1 MLMDTFFQ
9 SHGIQMEI
17 ERNGEVIA
25 DTIGLPNYEKATGRA
40 YIGFRP
46 GTDVASGD
54 VVINPSGDRFYIV
67 DTESSYFQK
76 QLQQIKTYS
85 ISEREYLSQK
95 QQSPST
101 VFNIGTAYGSVIG
114 TANTAT
120 INYQSNIEEL
130 RKLVSDDTS
139 PDREQMERLLDL
151 LQMVVDNQVP
161 AQKGLFA
168 KFSAVMEKHSWLS
181 SAVASTLLS
190 WLM

>member
-1 MLMDTFFQ
+1 
-9 SHGIQMEI
+9 MEI
-17 ERNGEVIA
+17 ERNGEVIE
-25 DTIGLPNYEKATGRA
+25 DTIGLPNHEKSTGKA

-46 GTDVASGD
+46 GTDVAAGD
-54 VVINPSGDRFYIV
+54 IVINQSGDRFYIV

-76 QLQQIKTYS
+76 QLQQIKAYS

-95 QQSPST
+95 QQSQST

-120 INYQSNIEEL
+120 INYQSSIEEL
-130 RKLVSDDTS
+130 RNRVSNDTS
-139 PDREQMERLLDL
+139 PDREQMDRLLDL
-151 LQMVVDNQVP
+151 LQMVIDNQVP

-190 WLM
+190 WLT